1 MKKVV
6 FAIMAL
12 AVLTSCKGLNVSC
25 SSTNKTT
32 IEENRQLKDFERITL
47 LGSLDVHYAQA
58 DSFSVVVKGPAKAIK
73 NVETEVEHNT
83 LKVNMKNSTS
93 IIHWSSEDMDD
104 VTVYVTS
111 PDFLGISLQGSGDF
125 SCERKLDTDNLD
137 ISLRGSGDITFEDI
151 ICDRVKVS
159 LVGSG
164 DVDVNNIDAFF
175 SYNGRSSDLTISFY
189 TYTNPYTQAV
199 KEVIN
204 KRLNDILMLEG
215 VTCDNNILHILF
227 GAMFFLHVSLAEAND
242 LLLGRMKTLF
252 ERIKEDERSHQTD
265 IYFKVVGVEYDDD
278 VCYFECSFQSEI
290 KRAMVVC
297 PEKILR
303 YDVSK
308 GDILPEL
315 MNEVT
320 EEDINSIADDE
331 TFELLSPQEFYRLW
345 GNESKI
351 QK

>member
-1 MKKVV
+1 MKRII
-6 FAIMAL
+6 FAIMVL
-12 AVLTSCKGLNVSC
+12 AVLASCKGLNVSC

-32 IEENRQLKDFERITL
+32 IEENRPLKDFERITL

-137 ISLRGSGDITFEDI
+137 ISLRGSGDIEFKDI

-164 DVDVNNIDAFF
+164 DVDVNNIETQQAELDLVGSGDIKMFF
-175 SYNGRSSDLTISFY
+175 
-189 TYTNPYTQAV
+189 TNSGKVMSHLVGSGDITLKGSV
-199 KEVIN
+199 KEM
-204 KRLNDILMLEG
+204 K
-215 VTCDNNILHILF
+215 NNVR
-227 GAMFFLHVSLAEAND
+227 GS
-242 LLLGRMKTLF
+242 
-252 ERIKEDERSHQTD
+252 
-265 IYFKVVGVEYDDD
+265 
-278 VCYFECSFQSEI
+278 
-290 KRAMVVC
+290 
-297 PEKILR
+297 
-303 YDVSK
+303 
-308 GDILPEL
+308 GDID
-315 MNEVT
+315 T
-320 EEDINSIADDE
+320 D
-331 TFELLSPQEFYRLW
+331 ELLI
-345 GNESKI
+345 K
-351 QK
+351 

>member
-1 MKKVV
+1 MKQYLLY
-6 FAIMAL
+6 FLAL
-12 AVLTSCKGLNVSC
+12 FLVMFIIGALCKTPHLLNVFISFLIALIIMVC
-25 SSTNKTT
+25 EYFKEHKRVSKADRLWMQRIAEQWDGNLTT
-32 IEENRQLKDFERITL
+32 DGII
-47 LGSLDVHYAQA
+47 
-58 DSFSVVVKGPAKAIK
+58 DSQI
-73 NVETEVEHNT
+73 
-83 LKVNMKNSTS
+83 
-93 IIHWSSEDMDD
+93 
-104 VTVYVTS
+104 Y
-111 PDFLGISLQGSGDF
+111 
-125 SCERKLDTDNLD
+125 
-137 ISLRGSGDITFEDI
+137 
-151 ICDRVKVS
+151 
-159 LVGSG
+159 
-164 DVDVNNIDAFF
+164 VDVNNIDAFF
-175 SYNGRSSDLTISFY
+175 SYNGRSSDLTIYFY

-215 VTCDNNILHILF
+215 VTCDNNILYILF
-227 GAMFFLHVSLAEAND
+227 GAMFFLHVSRAEAND

-308 GDILPEL
+308 GDFLPEA

-331 TFELLSPQEFYRLW
+331 TFELLSAQEFYRLW